1 LILFSRLRLVSDVSF
16 ESGPTRDPVPW
27 LSSSLK
33 ARLLTSRGSLTTDPT
48 AVPVYLHFEGSQQ
61 VPF

>member
-1 LILFSRLRLVSDVSF
+1 LAARPISSRSPKAPFFIQRA
-16 ESGPTRDPVPW
+16 PA
-27 LSSSLK
+27 SSLK